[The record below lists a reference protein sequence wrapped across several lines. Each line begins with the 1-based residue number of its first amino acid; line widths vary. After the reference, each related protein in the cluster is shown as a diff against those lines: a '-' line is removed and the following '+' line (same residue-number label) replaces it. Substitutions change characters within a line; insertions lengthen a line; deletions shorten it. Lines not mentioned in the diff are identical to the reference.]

1 MKNKAILAVSI
12 ILYVSIAYFIERE
25 NTEFLLLVWAGLFAA
40 YFYWLKF
47 PPKNGVRWGIFFRI
61 LFLVAIPTLSDDV
74 FRFIWDGNLLVNNIN
89 PYEFTPKEVLDNQGF
104 TAIFK
109 QKNELFFQ
117 LNSPNYYSVY
127 PPLNQFFFAAAA
139 FLSQQ
144 NTWVSTVILRCFI
157 LLAEIGT
164 LYFLPVESHEKK
176 NIYALN
182 PLIIIELTGNLHFE
196 ALVIFFLVVM
206 YRLLLSTQRKIVW
219 AAIFYSFSVLTK
231 LLPLIFLPLILRKLH
246 GKERIYFLFVTSFL
260 VIGFFSIFLNYQ
272 IVQNILKSL
281 NLYFQTFEFNASL
294 FYIVRQIG
302 FWAVGYNL
310 IFWAGKLLAFCSFL
324 LILWVS
330 WGKNPFTTLQKSS
343 LILFIYLVFSTTVH
357 PWYVAPLV
365 ALGSFRFPLVWTAVL
380 PLTYV
385 SYSTNPYK
393 ENLYLV
399 AIEYIV
405 LLFFFI
411 VEIKKGDFFKKNAV
425 TFVHKSV

>member
-1 MKNKAILAVSI
+1 MKNKTILAAST

-25 NTEFLLLVWAGLFAA
+25 MTVLLLLAWAGLFAA

-47 PPKNGVRWGIFFRI
+47 PPKNGVGWGIFFRI
-61 LFLVAIPTLSDDV
+61 LFLFSIPTLSDDV

-164 LYFLPVESHEKK
+164 LYFLPAESHEKK

-260 VIGFFSIFLNYQ
+260 VIGLFSIFLNYQ
-272 IVQNILKSL
+272 IIQNILKSL

-302 FWAVGYNL
+302 FWSVGYNL